1 MTTLLPRTQDLAI
14 LPLGRPL
21 DPAGAGAKASALS
34 AAAAAGFRTLPGF
47 AITPTGAQAVADGDA
62 PSAVRRAWE
71 QVSGGGRRSLVVRS
85 SSTVEDGET
94 SSMAGMFTSVLDVMG
109 WSAFVEAVAQV
120 VESGRLVHEMADDGD
135 GPSGAM
141 AVLVQPFVIPEVG
154 GVLFGVDPVSGRS
167 DRLAV
172 AAVLGGPDRLV
183 SGEVDGETVLLD
195 RRGKR
200 QGDSAL
206 VSRHLAREL
215 AAVARKAARS
225 FGGPQDVEWGVVEGR
240 LTVFQVRPVTA
251 VGGGVAAEGPIL
263 GAGPVAETFPDALSP
278 LELELWADPMRD
290 ALAEVVVLLGT
301 RSKRQAQRSPVLVAV
316 EGRVA
321 VDLELLDLAG
331 TPTRKLAKLDPRP
344 GFRKLRAAWR
354 VGRLR
359 AALPA
364 LGSDL
369 LADVDDR
376 LAAVGPLDSM
386 SDRQLLSV
394 LRHTR
399 EALTAVY
406 GYEMLAGQLL
416 QDGDAS
422 VTAAAEALRV
432 LSDQADGPLR
442 STAELVAEHPVLLA
456 LVPPRIGAEPVLPD
470 PRGIPVLERDGDDE
484 VRDEAVLREALRLRS
499 RWLQELGSRAAAELA
514 ERFVSRHRL
523 PSVETVRQLNL
534 ERLTRLVDGCVSC
547 DLGEAFEENPVPLP
561 SRFRLT
567 AEGQVVAV
575 AGAGT
580 GAAGGAIGAGGG
592 RGHGVV
598 VAAEDLPARDAVLVV
613 HHLDPR
619 LAPKLPGL
627 QGLVAETG
635 SVLSHLAILARE
647 LHVPVAV
654 GVEDAV
660 RRFPPGTHVAVEG
673 DTGDVHV
680 LMAEAS

>member
-1 MTTLLPRTQDLAI
+1 MTTLMPGTREIAT
-14 LPLGRPL
+14 LPLGQRL
-21 DPAGAGAKASALS
+21 DPNGAGAKAAALS
-34 AAAAAGFRTLPGF
+34 AAAGAGFRTLPGF
-47 AITPTGAQAVADGDA
+47 AITPAAARDTAEGDA

-71 QVSGGGRRSLVVRS
+71 ALTEGGRRSLVVRS

-109 WSAFVEAVAQV
+109 WADFLTAVARV
-120 VESGRLVHEMADDGD
+120 VESGRVVHELSGGADDG
-135 GPSGAM
+135 GPAGEM
-141 AVLVQPFVIPEVG
+141 AVLVQPFVIPDVS
-154 GVLFGVDPVSGRS
+154 GVLFGIDPVSGRT

-200 QGDSAL
+200 QGASTL
-206 VSRHLAREL
+206 VSRQLAHDL

-225 FGGPQDVEWGVVEGR
+225 FGGPQDVEWGVVDGH

-251 VGGGVAAEGPIL
+251 VGVATEGPIL
-263 GAGPVAETFPDALSP
+263 GPGPVAETFPDALSP

-290 ALAEVVVLLGT
+290 AIAEVVVLLGS
-301 RSKRQAQRSPVLVAV
+301 RSKRQVGRSPVLVAI

-321 VDLELLDLAG
+321 IDLELLDEAG
-331 TPTRKLAKLDPRP
+331 TPKRKLAKLDPRP

-354 VGRLR
+354 VGRLQ

-364 LGSDL
+364 LGADL
-369 LADVDDR
+369 LADVDER
-376 LAAVGPLDSM
+376 LAAVGPLEDLT
-386 SDRQLLSV
+386 DRQLLSV
-394 LRHTR
+394 LRHSR
-399 EALTAVY
+399 EALQAVY

-416 QDGDAS
+416 QEGDAT

-432 LSDQADGPLR
+432 LSEQADEPQRPAG
-442 STAELVAEHPVLLA
+442 ELIAEHPVLLA
-456 LVPPRIGAEPVLPD
+456 LVPPRIGAEPELPD
-470 PRGIPVLERDGDDE
+470 ARGIPVLLHDSGES
-484 VRDEAVLREALRLRS
+484 VRDEALLREALRLRS
-499 RWLQELGSRAAAELA
+499 RWLQELGSRASVELA
-514 ERFVSRHRL
+514 QRFVARKRL
-523 PSVETVRQLNL
+523 PTVETVRQLNL

-547 DLGEAFEENPVPLP
+547 DLGEAWVEAASPLP
-561 SRFRLT
+561 TRFRMT
-567 AEGQVVAV
+567 PEGQVVAV
-575 AGAGT
+575 ATIGT
-580 GAAGGAIGAGGG
+580 TGPGGAVGAGGG

-598 VAAEDLPARDAVLVV
+598 VAPEDLPAPDAVLVV
-613 HHLDPR
+613 RTLDPR

-627 QGLVAETG
+627 RGLVAETG

-647 LHVPVAV
+647 LNVPVAV

-660 RRFPPGTHVAVEG
+660 RRFPPGSHVAVEG

>member
-1 MTTLLPRTQDLAI
+1 MATTMTPPRTPATVT
-14 LPLGRPL
+14 LGGAL
-21 DPAGAGAKASALS
+21 DPLAAGAKAAALS
-34 AAAAAGFRTLPGF
+34 AAGAAGFRTLPGF
-47 AITPTGAQAVADGDA
+47 AITPAAAQDTASGDA

-71 QVSGGGRRSLVVRS
+71 ALTQGGRRSLVVRS

-94 SSMAGMFTSVLDVMG
+94 SSMAGMFTSVLDVTG
-109 WSAFVEAVAQV
+109 WADFLAAVDRV
-120 VESGRLVHEMADDGD
+120 VESGRAVHELVD
-135 GPSGAM
+135 GPSGEM
-141 AVLVQPFVIPEVG
+141 AVLVQPYVIPEVS
-154 GVLFGVDPVSGRS
+154 GVLFGIDPVSGRR

-183 SGEVDGETVLLD
+183 GGEVDGETVLLD
-195 RRGKR
+195 RRGRR
-200 QGDSAL
+200 QGEATL
-206 VSRHLAREL
+206 VSRALGKEL
-215 AAVARKAARS
+215 AAVAGKAARS

-251 VGGGVAAEGPIL
+251 VGVDADGPLL
-263 GAGPVAETFPDALSP
+263 GPGPVAETFPDPLSP

-290 ALAEVVVLLGT
+290 ALAEVVVLLGS
-301 RSKRQAQRSPVLVAV
+301 RSRRQVERSPVLVALD
-316 EGRVA
+316 GRVA
-321 VDLELLDLAG
+321 VDLDLLDLSG
-331 TPTRKLAKLDPRP
+331 TKPGKLAKLDPRP

-354 VGRLR
+354 VGRLK

-364 LGSDL
+364 LATDL
-369 LADVDDR
+369 LADVDER
-376 LAAVGPLDSM
+376 LAAVGPLEELSE
-386 SDRQLLSV
+386 RELLSV

-416 QDGDAS
+416 EEGDAT

-432 LSDQADGPLR
+432 LAAQADGPAR
-442 STAELVAEHPVLLA
+442 TTAELVAEHPVLLA
-456 LVPPRIGAEPVLPD
+456 LVPPRIGAEPDLPD
-470 PRGIPVLERDGDDE
+470 PHGIPVLFSDGTEE
-484 VRDEAVLREALRLRS
+484 VRDEALLREALRLRS
-499 RWLQELGSRAAAELA
+499 RWLQELGSRAATELA
-514 ERFVSRHRL
+514 ERSVARHRL

-547 DLGEAFEENPVPLP
+547 DLGEPFVEGLVPLP

-567 AEGQVVAV
+567 PEGAVVAIAAV
-575 AGAGT
+575 GT
-580 GAAGGAIGAGGG
+580 GRPDGAIGAGGG

-598 VAAEDLPARDAVLVV
+598 VAAEDLPAPGAVLVV
-613 HHLDPR
+613 RHLDPR

-647 LHVPVAV
+647 LQVPVAV
-654 GVEDAV
+654 GVADAV